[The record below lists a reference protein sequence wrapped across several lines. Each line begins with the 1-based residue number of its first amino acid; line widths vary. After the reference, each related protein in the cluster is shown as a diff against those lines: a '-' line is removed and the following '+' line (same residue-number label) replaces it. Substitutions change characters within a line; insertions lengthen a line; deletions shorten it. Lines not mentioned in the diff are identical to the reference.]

1 MFDKEIQRLR
11 EPIKTVKKPT
21 KKPTKKTKA
30 SPKPKVKKEVV
41 KKQPPTSQQIALELL
56 QKAQPSEITI
66 KDKLD
71 NLKFDP
77 LLELFYLYKLGKLND
92 GTKVKM
98 LLELM
103 QYVEPK
109 KKAVEMN
116 VNGQVGTDVV
126 IYNQINYTEEAIQ

>member
-1 MFDKEIQRLR
+1 MFDKELPRLR
-11 EPIKTVKKPT
+11 EPVKKV
-21 KKPTKKTKA
+21 
-30 SPKPKVKKEVV
+30 KVKKEKVV
-41 KKQPPTSQQIALELL
+41 KAKKEVVSVPPPTSQQIALELL

-116 VNGQVGTDVV
+116 VTGQVGTDVV
-126 IYNQINYTEEAIQ
+126 IYNQINYTNESIQ